1 MKYLWAVALVPLLVS
16 ATTVKRPSLAD
27 LYKKEVKV
35 SQLKWDLMEYNL
47 RTSLTYNTYET
58 KPTFHGAFFD
68 KRTGRVEVFFDLL
81 NYRRYFKSAEDAK
94 EQLTRLGKDE
104 TSRLVICFSAFDR
117 AGNDWYEVNFS
128 YSNKEVAS
136 YEKGELIVHLPEYLQ
151 PQQAEFRKQ

>member
-47 RTSLTYNTYET
+47 HTSLTYNTYES

-68 KRTGRVEVFFDLL
+68 KQSGRVKILFDLQD
-81 NYRRYFKSAEDAK
+81 YQQYFKSAEGAR
-94 EQLTRLGKDE
+94 EQLTYYANDE
-104 TSRLVICFSAFDR
+104 TLRLAIILSTFDR
-117 AGNDWYEVNFS
+117 SGNDWYEVVFH
-128 YSNKEVAS
+128 YSNKKVAS

-151 PQQAEFRKQ
+151 PQQVELRKK